1 MTRSANLV
9 GPVLRMV
16 DDVDAVVR
24 AIVEDNPDREI
35 ELVDRGAYIRVQA
48 EGFLRVSRNSIERQ
62 VGRPYQM
69 RELEQMLASFAGR
82 IETTSDEVTW
92 RYTV

>member
-1 MTRSANLV
+1 MTARANLV

-16 DDVDAVVR
+16 DEVDAVVR
-24 AIVEDNPDREI
+24 AIMEDNPDREI

-48 EGFLRVSRNSIERQ
+48 ERCLRVSRDSIERQ
-62 VGRPYQM
+62 IGRPYEM

-82 IETTSDEVTW
+82 IVTTTDEVIW
-92 RYTV
+92 RYDN

>member
-1 MTRSANLV
+1 MTTHANLV

-16 DDVDAVVR
+16 DEVDAVVR

-48 EGFLRVSRNSIERQ
+48 EGYLRLSRDSIERQ
-62 VGRPYQM
+62 IGRPYQM

-82 IETTSDEVTW
+82 IETTSDEVIW